1 MSILHIRKLRY
12 TATHATLLEF
22 DILLLIALFLTVGL
36 CSGFVGGLLGIG
48 GGVIIVPVLYVLF
61 SRMGL
66 YPDDLVLL
74 VAVAT
79 SLSCIVFTSAS
90 AAYAQIKGERVL
102 WPVVR
107 QLLPF
112 LLLGSFA
119 AGYLAPQLPAQI
131 LQLGFALFISIVSI
145 ILFFDWKPPPYR
157 QWRGGIRAV
166 PIGLGAGLVSGL
178 AGIAGGN
185 VIVPTLIYFNVPAHR
200 ATATASTL
208 GVPIAATGAL
218 GYMLLAPAADQPGM
232 LGYVDLQA
240 FIFIVAG
247 AVVAAPLG
255 VRYAQRLPAA
265 TLKRVFAVMLLLVAL
280 RMMF

>member
-1 MSILHIRKLRY
+1 MARGAP
-12 TATHATLLEF
+12 TAAVF
-22 DILLLIALFLTVGL
+22 AVGQFCRGL
-36 CSGFVGGLLGIG
+36 SG
-48 GGVIIVPVLYVLF
+48 
-61 SRMGL
+61 
-66 YPDDLVLL
+66 
-74 VAVAT
+74 
-79 SLSCIVFTSAS
+79 TSATGSNTS
-90 AAYAQIKGERVL
+90 AGVCAVYFDRIDH
-102 WPVVR
+102 
-107 QLLPF
+107 
-112 LLLGSFA
+112 
-119 AGYLAPQLPAQI
+119 
-131 LQLGFALFISIVSI
+131 SI
-145 ILFFDWKPPPYR
+145 FDWKPPPYR

-218 GYMLLAPAADQPGM
+218 GYMLLPPASDQPGM